1 MAPKHPRGN
10 SPFLPASLNSNARS
24 RVRTADGVDPG
35 SLKTRSF
42 GTSMTTVRLQ
52 ACKAM
57 PYRRNTL
64 DEKPFGVKVRTELK
78 QKQKKISCY
87 GHFGCGNFGNEVTL
101 QAALYHLRR
110 RLPDSEIRCIC
121 TGPAATA
128 TTHNIATEPISRT
141 VFKAWTPHNRVARL
155 LRTVCIGIPSELYR
169 WLEAVKTLK
178 GTDVLIVPG
187 TGLLTDAYCITG
199 WGPYSTFKWSVVAR
213 LCGCKL
219 LFVSVGAGP
228 IYRRLS
234 RFLVKSALALANF
247 RSYRD
252 TRSMQ
257 YLKGIGFVRTNDRI
271 YPDLAFSLPQ
281 ALIPYAGGKD
291 RRRPVV
297 GLGLMEYA
305 GRYSVDK
312 PVDTTYRNYLDNLAL
327 LVDWLLSREYD
338 VRLLIGDV
346 ADRPVTREFKR
357 LLKERLS
364 AYDASRIID
373 EPVDSVEQLLSQLAG
388 TDLVV
393 ATRFH
398 NVLLALL
405 SNKPTVAIS
414 FHHKC
419 TSLMSA
425 MGMSEYCLDINDL
438 KADKL
443 IEQFR
448 QMEKNAAPLK
458 TMIGEKTEEC
468 RKALDDQYDLIF
480 QALGIA

>member
-1 MAPKHPRGN
+1 LRRY
-10 SPFLPASLNSNARS
+10 SERILPGEREASGIWPA
-24 RVRTADGVDPG
+24 
-35 SLKTRSF
+35 
-42 GTSMTTVRLQ
+42 
-52 ACKAM
+52 KA
-57 PYRRNTL
+57 YQEEYL
-64 DEKPFGVKVRTELK
+64 DEKLSGVSICAELQRK
-78 QKQKKISCY
+78 KKKITCF
-87 GHFGCGNFGNEVTL
+87 GHFGLGNFGNESTL

-110 RLPDSEIRCIC
+110 RLPDAEISCIC

-128 TTHNIATEPISRT
+128 TTHDIAAGPISRA
-141 VFKAWTPHNRVARL
+141 VVESWRPHNRVVRA
-155 LRTVCIGIPSELYR
+155 LRAVLIGIPSELYR
-169 WLEAVKTLK
+169 WIDAIMTLK
-178 GTDVLIVPG
+178 GADAFIVPG

-199 WGPYSTFKWSVVAR
+199 WGPYSTFKWSLVAR

-228 IYRRLS
+228 IYSRLS
-234 RFLVKSALALANF
+234 RLLVKSALALANF

-257 YLKGIGFVRTNDRI
+257 YLKGIGFVRKDDRI

-281 ALIPYAGGKD
+281 ALIPHDGNRD
-291 RRRPVV
+291 RPRPVV

-312 PVDTTYRNYLDNLAL
+312 PVDTTYPSYLENLAL
-327 LVDWLLSREYD
+327 LVDWLLTHEYD

-346 ADRPVTREFKR
+346 ADRAVTREFKR
-357 LLKERLS
+357 LLTQRLS
-364 AYDASRIID
+364 PYDASRIID

-419 TSLMSA
+419 ASLMSA
-425 MGMSEYCLDINDL
+425 MGLSEYCLDINHL

-480 QALGIA
+480 QALGLV